1 MFKKLTSFSYKRN
14 IVEGIGFYLAY
25 LLLILITAV
34 VCAMLTSVVTGNS
47 SFLLGAIIGKI
58 IALLLTG
65 AIGCMVLYKK
75 KLGKNILFVFLV
87 ILSAVLSYYTG
98 AIVGMA
104 IIAYLTTR

>member
-1 MFKKLTSFSYKRN
+1 MFKKLTDFSYKRN
-14 IVEGIGFYLAY
+14 VSESIGFYLAY
-25 LLLILITAV
+25 LLLILIIAV
-34 VCAMLTSVVTGNS
+34 ACAMLITATTGNS

-65 AIGCMVLYKK
+65 VIGCMVLYKK

-98 AIVGMA
+98 AIIGMA